1 MLQSELLFSCLIY
14 GVEAGVG
21 VLAAT
26 QALSVGNLGKR
37 HWVAAAAFVQLSIVA
52 LLNAFTLSSNELDL
66 WVLVIMGAP
75 LSLVTPLLW
84 MYFDDITADQS
95 RPWKRS
101 DLLHFS
107 LTGAICLTALAAY
120 MGLIPGAA
128 PPSQPS
134 TTSGAVV
141 SAVGD
146 MLLALEKGALIVF
159 GLVYLVMGIRRLTLH
174 DDRLKQV
181 FSTIDRRQLEWV
193 RILGFLL
200 LANFL
205 LTSLYFLFGWPE
217 SDIVFGVLGLAFTWV
232 MAASVLRQKPA
243 FEIETPDLGEGPSV
257 RLCVP
262 AGRYEKSLLNE
273 ERLNAIA
280 EKIRVSFERDKN
292 YLDPNLSLRKLSIT
306 ISVDENKLSQTFSR
320 KLETNFFDYVNAWRV
335 NFAKDMLLNTKDSV
349 TEIALAAGF
358 NSRSAFY
365 RAFRAETG
373 LTPSEFKQSPHPPL
387 VLSEPGS
394 A

>member
-1 MLQSELLFSCLIY
+1 M
-14 GVEAGVG
+14 G

-26 QALSVGNLGKR
+26 QALSVDNVGKR

-52 LLNAFTLSSNELDL
+52 LINAFILSSNQLEL
-66 WVLVIMGAP
+66 WALVIMGAP
-75 LSLVTPLLW
+75 LSLLMPLLW

-95 RPWKRS
+95 RPWNRS

-120 MGLIPGAA
+120 MGLIPGAV

-134 TTSGAVV
+134 TTSGAVI
-141 SAVGD
+141 SSVGET
-146 MLLALEKGALIVF
+146 LLALEKVALIVF
-159 GLVYLVMGIRRLTLH
+159 GLVYLLMGIRRLMLH

-200 LANFL
+200 LSNFL
-205 LTSLYFLFGWPE
+205 LTSLYFIIGWPE

-232 MAASVLRQKPA
+232 MAASVVRQKPA
-243 FEIETPDLGEGPSV
+243 FEIEAPELDKGPSV

-280 EKIRVSFERDKN
+280 EKIKANFERDKS
-292 YLDPNLSLRKLSIT
+292 YLDPNLSLRKLSIA

-320 KLETNFFDYVNAWRV
+320 KLNTNFFDYVNTWRV
-335 NFAKDMLLNTKDSV
+335 IFAKDMLLNTKDSV
-349 TEIALAAGF
+349 TDIALAAGF

-365 RAFRAETG
+365 RAFRVETG
-373 LTPSEFKQSPHPPL
+373 LTPSDFKQSPRSSL
-387 VLSEPGS
+387 VLSDSGS